1 MRRIAYLL
9 LLFAFCLPS
18 NVEADSV
25 SNVDITLNAI
35 NPGKGLGGRPRTPAM
50 PITALQ
56 SDHVFTFTECLA
68 GETIEIVSGDT
79 VVYTSVIGEDGTVQV
94 PDNLTGEFTL
104 VLYLGDKTYSAEV
117 EL

>member
-1 MRRIAYLL
+1 M
-9 LLFAFCLPS
+9 
-18 NVEADSV
+18 

-35 NPGKGLGGRPRTPAM
+35 NPGKGLCGRPRTPAM
-50 PITALQ
+50 PLTALQ
-56 SDHVFTFTECLA
+56 SDHVFTFSECLA